1 MNPGL
6 QDVVFDVVEN
16 QDTHL
21 PREEN
26 PHTPTD
32 RALILGSD
40 GRWVAGWALR
50 FIILVVAGYLLWK
63 GFAIIWAGLLP
74 VMLALLVSTVLW
86 PPVAWLRS
94 RKVPP
99 ALAVLVT
106 ILGFFAVFGAVIAL
120 IAPSVSSQ
128 SRDLVRQATAGFETL
143 YEWVQGPPI
152 NADLSSMDRYVNELL
167 DVFQQR
173 SSQIASGVFSG
184 LTTAGTILVTLVLM
198 LVLTFFF
205 LKDGPN
211 FLPMVRRIGGP
222 NAGWHLTEVL
232 TRVWNTLAGFIR
244 TQAVVS
250 GVDAIFIGIGLLI
263 LNVPMA
269 FALAVVTFFAG
280 FIPIVGAFTAGA
292 LAVAIALVTNG
303 PTNALMVLALIIL
316 VQQIEGNVLQ
326 PMLQSKAMNL
336 HAAVVLL
343 SVTLG
348 STLFGVVGAFLAVPV
363 AATIAVLI
371 RYHQEL
377 VALRAGEITIEDME
391 MATTNEAAAKV
402 DAAEAWAG
410 FRARLIHLSASR
422 VGRGAGKQ
430 PPADGGLDK
439 ESES

>member
-1 MNPGL
+1 M
-6 QDVVFDVVEN
+6 VFDVVEN
-16 QDTHL
+16 SDTHL
-21 PREEN
+21 PGEEK
-26 PHTPTD
+26 PVAHTD
-32 RALILGSD
+32 RALILGAD

-50 FIILVVAGYLLWK
+50 FIIMVVAGYLLWK

-86 PPVAWLRS
+86 PPVAWLRA

-99 ALAVLVT
+99 ALSVVIV
-106 ILGFFAVFGAVIAL
+106 ILGFFALFGGIIAS
-120 IAPSVSSQ
+120 IAPSIKSQ
-128 SRDLVRQATAGFETL
+128 SRDVVRQATAGFEQL
-143 YEWVQGPPI
+143 YEWIQGPPL
-152 NADLSSMDRYVNELL
+152 NVDLSSIDQYVNELL
-167 DVFQQR
+167 SVFQQR
-173 SSQIASGVFSG
+173 ASQIAGGVFSG

-244 TQAVVS
+244 AQAIVS
-250 GVDAIFIGIGLLI
+250 AVDAVFIGIGLLI

-269 FALAVVTFFAG
+269 LALAVITFFAG

-336 HAAVVLL
+336 HAAIVLL

-348 STLFGVVGAFLAVPV
+348 STIFGVVGAFLAVPV

-377 VALRAGEITIEDME
+377 VSLRAGEITIEDME
-391 MATTNEAAAKV
+391 MSTTNEAAATV
-402 DAAEAWAG
+402 DATEAWSS
-410 FRARLIHLSASR
+410 FKSRLTALGSVRH
-422 VGRGAGKQ
+422 RGAHAAKSGE
-430 PPADGGLDK
+430 DK
-439 ESES
+439 E